1 MTTLPILKRQVAGYR
16 TSFNN
21 KIDAASNLAKQVA
34 GPPVN
39 RAPIIVKQLQ
49 ARVVE
54 VENSYAVLK
63 KVIDQI
69 INVVVKDDDTANYD
83 HYTKYLDTVSQEFE
97 QVRNA
102 LVVTLADV
110 ETIPVPTPKDKD
122 SDDESDSDD
131 GGGGGARRARS
142 PLPKAVSD
150 LKPPVL
156 KKGFEKSSFSIWLR
170 KLKAYFNAS
179 HFEKLPILSQQEYV
193 RSCVSDD
200 LMRLI
205 EADIGEETPV
215 FPDTDRPELSSL
227 TEMLDNEITARNPVM
242 SRRLKFFQSRMSK
255 TNTFSQY
262 VAYLREIGNFCHLE
276 ELDPNGILIFLA
288 ISTINDDYV
297 ELLDDILKVKPEEL
311 TLKKLLQMSKI
322 FESSNVAKKSMK
334 KHDTAQRTYNGGGA
348 GSAAH
353 NGGGSS
359 SSTRYAGSRQSITV
373 EQRAHE
379 QKLRNDKRCTKCAV
393 LLSTEK
399 HSLPCHFAKVSCFL
413 CKGAH
418 SQTACVKYSP
428 EKAKKP
434 QKKTKYQKDKFQS
447 NARSTLESRASN
459 DEDDSPA
466 IAASSD
472 EDCID
477 TIAHVRGVSDGSSSV
492 HAVINRCSFTT
503 ESSRKWLKDKPKS
516 ARKGS
521 YPTPRL
527 KMTFFQRGG
536 NCDLPWDMYSLPD
549 TGCSRSLLTLNT
561 VKKYNLIYD
570 NSKSARSHRLL
581 NASSQEMKV
590 AGVADLQ
597 CRYNGETIHLD
608 CLVVSD
614 NIGCPAYISWH
625 DLQDL
630 GIIKIPCDASCN
642 QCSIKGA
649 SLKKSHKLKKLQSK
663 KLQNEITPF
672 AKFASN
678 DPNDSAKLN
687 VGTLLSAEEQQQ
699 QLQQQ
704 QTEQA
709 STERGHTMKAAVPA
723 FDPRP
728 SNSSTVRQ
736 KIVPAE
742 CFVQNDSVKKIVKD
756 FKDVLGHSI
765 GPQPM
770 QGYPDMTIH
779 LKDDIPIIPTR
790 VTHAI
795 RTPLHLRK
803 SSDDCIQNLI
813 DNNVVKRLTADDPP
827 SDWLLSG
834 FYVRKSA
841 SKPKVARLVVNAKP
855 LNLVI
860 KRRILP
866 FLPAAEVL
874 QLIPPTAKFF
884 CVLDLKDSYFLI
896 KLDEKSSKMCTFLT
910 DQGNFRFLRAPQ
922 GVSTS
927 GAELLARL
935 NDGLRHCRDTIS
947 LIDDVCCF
955 AANLKDLYANVR
967 NVLLRCRTMRV
978 TMGLDKLQVIMPGE
992 HCLFGGFKLSSLGL
1006 QADER
1011 KLLSIQNFPVPTD
1024 RQSVRSWLG
1033 LVQQLASFVP
1043 NLSEITAGL
1052 RILLK
1057 ERTAFLWTQAQ
1068 EDSFIATKKLLN
1080 SDLIRKPYDETLPPE
1095 NTCCFSDGSFNGIGG
1110 GLFQLCPKTGRYNL
1124 IQCVSRSLAPCEQRY
1139 ATIEIECLSLTFV
1152 ISRMKYYL
1160 YNLPGTFTS
1169 FTDHKPLLGTFK
1181 KDLTEIENPRL
1192 LRLREKMLAYNFT
1205 VSHLAG
1211 RKMAFSDALS
1221 RYPVEKPN
1229 EDDEEIEEIANCRVT
1244 YSDPLLD
1251 NFKEVASL
1259 DQNYQLILAALENHK
1274 LLQNLPPHHP
1284 AHNFKSYWHLLSV
1297 DDKLIIFDGHRL
1309 VVPKALQAE
1318 IIERLHELHAGKT
1331 KTKIYARSKY
1341 FWPQM
1346 SNDIDLEIEQCTK
1359 CLNFLPSQPA
1369 EILKPMIATEKMQII
1384 DTDLFEIGN
1393 INYVV
1398 CVDRYSSFPFA
1409 KRIKN
1414 KTCQAV
1420 IDFLLPIFYVHGFP
1434 RILFADGGGCYIG
1447 SLFDEFLRAH
1457 GIVLQH
1463 SSPRHP
1469 SSNAVAESAGVK
1481 NVKRLAQKTGNEKD
1495 FQKALAAFRNCPR
1508 TDGPSP
1514 AEMFFDRKLREPNL
1528 PTLPNKDIN
1537 VSEGLKQR
1545 MLTKIARSE
1554 KSENRRDLS
1563 KLEVGTLVLIQNAES
1578 HLWDSTGRIVSIHD
1592 AHERSYWIKKIG
1604 GRKLIRRNRIHLRPL
1619 NETKKISKRPIEFN
1633 PELKKISDLK
1643 GDQSGE
1649 LDTIQPEQQEALK
1662 PLTTEQ
1668 PTLRRS
1674 ERIRNKTAN
1683 TTACNVHSCSGSCPY
1698 SKKK

>member
-1 MTTLPILKRQVAGYR
+1 
-16 TSFNN
+16 
-21 KIDAASNLAKQVA
+21 
-34 GPPVN
+34 
-39 RAPIIVKQLQ
+39 
-49 ARVVE
+49 
-54 VENSYAVLK
+54 
-63 KVIDQI
+63 
-69 INVVVKDDDTANYD
+69 
-83 HYTKYLDTVSQEFE
+83 
-97 QVRNA
+97 
-102 LVVTLADV
+102 
-110 ETIPVPTPKDKD
+110 
-122 SDDESDSDD
+122 
-131 GGGGGARRARS
+131 
-142 PLPKAVSD
+142 
-150 LKPPVL
+150 
-156 KKGFEKSSFSIWLR
+156 
-170 KLKAYFNAS
+170 
-179 HFEKLPILSQQEYV
+179 
-193 RSCVSDD
+193 
-200 LMRLI
+200 MRLI
-205 EADIGEETPV
+205 EADIGDDTPV
-215 FPDTDRPELSSL
+215 FPDVDRAELSSL

-288 ISTINDDYV
+288 ISTITDEYID
-297 ELLDDILKVKPEEL
+297 LLDDILKVKPEEL
-311 TLKKLLQMSKI
+311 TLKKLLQMAKI

-334 KHDTAQRTYNGGGA
+334 KHDTAHRT
-348 GSAAH
+348 H
-353 NGGGSS
+353 NGGGGGA
-359 SSTRYAGSRQSITV
+359 RRDAAAGSRQSMTV

-379 QKLRNDKRCTKCAV
+379 QKLRQDKRCTKCAV

-418 SQTACVKYSP
+418 SQTACVKYTP
-428 EKAKKP
+428 EKSKRP
-434 QKKTKYQKDKFQS
+434 QKKTKYQKDKYQS

-459 DEDDSPA
+459 NEDDSPA
-466 IAASSD
+466 VATSD
-472 EDCID
+472 EESVVD
-477 TIAHVRGVSDGSSSV
+477 TVARVCGVSDSNSPQSSSSV

-503 ESSRKWLKDKPKS
+503 AYGQEWLKDRPRS

-521 YPTPRL
+521 YATPQL

-536 NCDLPWDMYSLPD
+536 NSDLPWDMFSLPD
-549 TGCSRSLLTLNT
+549 TGCSRSLLALST

-597 CRYNGETIHLD
+597 CRYNGKTIHLD

-614 NIGCPAYISWH
+614 NIGCSVYISWH

-630 GIIKIPCDASCN
+630 DIIKIPCDASCN
-642 QCSIKGA
+642 KCSIEGD
-649 SLKKSHKLKKLQSK
+649 SLKKSDKLKKLHSK
-663 KLQNEITPF
+663 KLQNEITTF

-678 DPNDSAKLN
+678 DLSDSAMLDVVAPHKNTSLI
-687 VGTLLSAEEQQQ
+687 AEQQQ
-699 QLQQQ
+699 QQQQ
-704 QTEQA
+704 QQQRWQQQA
-709 STERGHTMKAAVPA
+709 SKERGHAMKAVVPA

-728 SNSSTVRQ
+728 TNSSTVRQ

-765 GPQPM
+765 GPEPM
-770 QGYPDMTIH
+770 RGYPDMTIH
-779 LKDDIPIIPTR
+779 VKDDIPIIPSR

-795 RTPLHLRK
+795 RTPLHLKK

-813 DNNVVKRLTADDPP
+813 DNNVVKRLTAEDPP

-866 FLPAAEVL
+866 FLPAAQIL

-910 DQGNFRFLRAPQ
+910 DQGTFRFLRAPQ

-935 NDGLRHCRDTIS
+935 NDGLRDCRDTIS

-1052 RILLK
+1052 RVLLK

-1110 GLFQLCPKTGRYNL
+1110 GLFQLCPETGRYNL

-1160 YNLPGTFTS
+1160 YNLPGTFKT

-1205 VSHLAG
+1205 VLHLAG

-1221 RYPVEKPN
+1221 RYPVEKPD

-1251 NFKEVASL
+1251 NFKQVASL
-1259 DQNYQLILAALENHK
+1259 DQNYQLILEALENHK

-1331 KTKIYARSKY
+1331 KTKMYARSKY

-1447 SLFDEFLRAH
+1447 SLFDEFLKDH
-1457 GIVLQH
+1457 SIVLQH

-1528 PTLPNKDIN
+1528 PTLPNKEID
-1537 VSEGLKQR
+1537 VTEGLKQR

-1554 KSENRRDLS
+1554 KSENRRNLS
-1563 KLEVGTLVLIQNAES
+1563 KLEIGTLVLIQNAES

-1592 AHERSYWIKKIG
+1592 EHERSYWIKKIG
-1604 GRKLIRRNRIHLRPL
+1604 GRKLIRRNRVHLRPL
-1619 NETKKISKRPIEFN
+1619 NETKKISKRPIGFN

-1643 GDQSGE
+1643 GDQSRE
-1649 LDTIQPEQQEALK
+1649 LETIQLEQQEAQLK
-1662 PLTTEQ
+1662 PLTTE
-1668 PTLRRS
+1668 PPMLRRS
-1674 ERIRNKTAN
+1674 ERIKMKAAKTN
-1683 TTACNVHSCSGSCPY
+1683 ACRVHSCASSCPY
-1698 SKKK
+1698 SKKKKCSREGVTNL